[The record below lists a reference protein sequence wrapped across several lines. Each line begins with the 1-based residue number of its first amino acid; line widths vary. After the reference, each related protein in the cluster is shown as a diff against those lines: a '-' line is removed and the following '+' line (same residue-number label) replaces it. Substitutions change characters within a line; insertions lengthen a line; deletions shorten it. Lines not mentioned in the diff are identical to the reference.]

1 MISVKKLIKTYG
13 ATKALKG
20 IDFEIK
26 SGQIVGFLGPNGAGK
41 TTTMKILSGY
51 MDADSGEVKVDDYDC
66 CSQPLEV
73 KKIIGYLPESN
84 PLYQD
89 MLVLDYLLYI
99 ASIYEVPK
107 NDQLSRIK
115 NTAKQCGIADKLN
128 KTIAELSKGYKQRV
142 GIASVLL
149 HDPQVLILDE
159 PTVGLDPNQ
168 IVEIRNLIKELGKE
182 KTIILCS
189 HILSE
194 VEATCERILIINEGK
209 MIAEGTP
216 SQIRKQA
223 KKKSVLKML
232 VEGSQKTIEKTLKDN
247 KDVLSISDFIEQN
260 KGVFELEFE
269 VNDSPELRKSLIH
282 ELIKSKCDVLEIYL
296 KETTLEDAFTALTS

>member
-1 MISVKKLIKTYG
+1 MKSKKVRL
-13 ATKALKG
+13 L
-20 IDFEIK
+20 
-26 SGQIVGFLGPNGAGK
+26 VFLGHNGAGK

-51 MDADSGEVKVDDYDC
+51 TDADSGEVKVGNYDC

-84 PLYQD
+84 PLYTD
-89 MLVLDYLLYI
+89 MLVMDYFLYL

-107 NDQLSRIK
+107 SDQVSNIK
-115 NTAKQCGIADKLN
+115 SIAKKCGIADKLN
-128 KTIAELSKGYKQRV
+128 KTISELSKGYKQRV
-142 GIASVLL
+142 GIASVLI

-194 VEATCERILIINEGK
+194 VEATCEHILIINEGK
-209 MIAEGTP
+209 IIAEGTP
-216 SQIRKQA
+216 LQIRKQA
-223 KKKSVLKML
+223 KRKTVLK
-232 VEGSQKTIEKTLKDN
+232 VIVGGKKTVIEKTLKDID
-247 KDVLSISDFIEQN
+247 DVVTITYLTEQDE
-260 KGVFELEFE
+260 GVFEFELE
-269 VNDSPELRKSLIH
+269 VKDSHELRKSLIH
-282 ELIKSKCDVLEIYL
+282 ELIKNKCEVLGISL